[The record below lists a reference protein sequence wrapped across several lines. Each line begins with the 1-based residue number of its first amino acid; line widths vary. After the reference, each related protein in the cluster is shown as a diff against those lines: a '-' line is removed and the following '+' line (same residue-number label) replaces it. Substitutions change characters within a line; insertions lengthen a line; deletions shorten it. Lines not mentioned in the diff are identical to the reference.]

1 MIAREIE
8 EKINSFVKSKPMI
21 DVMLKDGGDYRGK
34 VFSSDNSGVYLS
46 LDDSPA
52 MKYLMFGDIEMVDEL
67 EELEVKQ

>member
-46 LDDSPA
+46 LCRSA
-52 MKYLMFGDIEMVDEL
+52 TMKYLMFGDIEMVEKL
-67 EELEVKQ
+67 EEEKV